1 MSLQVKLFGDLK
13 EKVQH
18 KGTVVSAPTTLS
30 IANED
35 ITTVLD
41 ILKKLVINETEI
53 SHIFVNGKYSE
64 IGRRVKNGDRVGLF
78 PRRMALMFLEIAIDR
93 YISVTIKL
101 EDGLIEY
108 GQPESVIE
116 IPEGSSIKLLLEK
129 YKLPNEKNNLKISV
143 NGKSC
148 HENSFIIRDGD
159 IVAIFQRSS

>member
-1 MSLQVKLFGDLK
+1 MTLQIKLFGDLK
-13 EKVQH
+13 EKVQY
-18 KGTVVSAPTTLS
+18 KGTVVSAPTTVS

-93 YISVTIKL
+93 YISVKIKI
-101 EDGLIEY
+101 EDGLREY
-108 GQPESVIE
+108 QPSESVIE
-116 IPEGSSIKLLLEK
+116 IPEGSTIKSMIEK
-129 YKLPNEKNNLKISV
+129 YKLPKEKNNL
-143 NGKSC
+143 
-148 HENSFIIRDGD
+148 ER
-159 IVAIFQRSS
+159 RY